1 MLRRCTLYHLS
12 QLFHRMRLTVM
23 MLLSGKIAVKK
34 GAGQDEISL
43 VFLLVSL
50 VDPCLLCRR
59 ADGRATA
66 LVKKFIS
73 VQRFSAMAADTLIGR
88 FWGGLFFFP
97 FASLLFLGEVWN
109 SPGTATAG
117 CSPVS
122 GFACTQIPNLWLS
135 KYAYCFS
142 FSNIWAL
149 SWWCK
154 LWEYCVVCGAVAS
167 TRKRTV
173 SAELKHCFLLDGA
186 CFLFC
191 FLK

>member
-1 MLRRCTLYHLS
+1 
-12 QLFHRMRLTVM
+12 M

-43 VFLLVSL
+43 VFLVVSL

-97 FASLLFLGEVWN
+97 FASLLFLGEV
-109 SPGTATAG
+109 
-117 CSPVS
+117 
-122 GFACTQIPNLWLS
+122 
-135 KYAYCFS
+135 
-142 FSNIWAL
+142 
-149 SWWCK
+149 
-154 LWEYCVVCGAVAS
+154 
-167 TRKRTV
+167 
-173 SAELKHCFLLDGA
+173 
-186 CFLFC
+186 
-191 FLK
+191 